1 MVRQQGDD
9 GAAAAKEEEEKVRL
23 GSSPPSCRGLCYACS
38 PCTAVQMPTMSSSS
52 VPLVAALSNYKP
64 VGWKCR
70 MAAGRRRD
78 FCSVVQ
84 MRFGLPTV
92 NVSMLIMADGNEKD
106 FDEEFS
112 GSANVTTSNVQVKD
126 DRRMVIPLRSYMQ
139 ELQVVDKIVNDSEGM
154 HLVYIFVLSIFG
166 LFHLFGDICNYSSF
180 SAMKRRLSSFSM
192 DTSSVVC
199 LMNLRQQIV
208 VLAYGKQ
215 DIAEQARQFIHGPG
229 SAVQPREED
238 LAAVR
243 AYSML
248 GSSPPQAS
256 ADQHLAVLQ
265 ALDVEVPWTP
275 SEALLLLSPPV
286 EVVMSTTA
294 MLGAMAPG
302 PEHIQGP
309 LDPVD
314 EPGTVEQ
321 LAPSSED
328 SIAVTSIPSANLPLL
343 TWEEDRLGAAVV
355 PDIVSNQG
363 IPHPVERHRSV
374 EPQDAAINRRGGL
387 PSNLQNKDKSGTLF
401 CFAAM
406 EHVFQSENFRLGRLG

>member
-1 MVRQQGDD
+1 
-9 GAAAAKEEEEKVRL
+9 
-23 GSSPPSCRGLCYACS
+23 
-38 PCTAVQMPTMSSSS
+38 
-52 VPLVAALSNYKP
+52 
-64 VGWKCR
+64 
-70 MAAGRRRD
+70 RRRD

-215 DIAEQARQFIHGPG
+215 DIAEQARQFIHGWRGLRKELLWQPGQATPGQANPGIPRHARLAARG
-229 SAVQPREED
+229 SA
-238 LAAVR
+238 
-243 AYSML
+243 
-248 GSSPPQAS
+248 SSA
-256 ADQHLAVLQ
+256 
-265 ALDVEVPWTP
+265 
-275 SEALLLLSPPV
+275 
-286 EVVMSTTA
+286 
-294 MLGAMAPG
+294 
-302 PEHIQGP
+302 
-309 LDPVD
+309 
-314 EPGTVEQ
+314 
-321 LAPSSED
+321 
-328 SIAVTSIPSANLPLL
+328 
-343 TWEEDRLGAAVV
+343 
-355 PDIVSNQG
+355 
-363 IPHPVERHRSV
+363 
-374 EPQDAAINRRGGL
+374 
-387 PSNLQNKDKSGTLF
+387 
-401 CFAAM
+401 
-406 EHVFQSENFRLGRLG
+406 